1 MKERKLSFVHHY
13 FPLLVKVSVQFNVSE
28 ISILIEYRYQN
39 CKTWYESGYT
49 INGIYLINPD
59 GGTPFK
65 VLIT

>member
-1 MKERKLSFVHHY
+1 MEERKLLFVHQY
-13 FPLLVKVSVQFNVSE
+13 FLLLVKVSVQFNISE
-28 ISILIEYRYQN
+28 MSILIEYRDQN

-65 VLIT
+65 VLYT